1 MKVIRFLLPR
11 IEYILFAAIFW
22 GIASMGPILLNS
34 DGDLPRHLLVGKM
47 IRATHTVELIDI
59 FSFRT
64 TGYPSIPHEW
74 LAQVIFSIFNGWM
87 GLSGVVVLTAL
98 LITLAWSLIF
108 YDAFHRSGSLFIAL
122 VITGLGVSASLIH
135 ALPRPHLFSYV
146 LIPIWIA
153 TLERLSVKP
162 AMWWRLPILMVLWVN
177 LHGMFV
183 FGILIGGMYLAERLL
198 ATKYKDWFSDAQIRA
213 LVAGG
218 ITSLIATL
226 LSPPGIKTWETIASL
241 SGNAYIKSHI
251 VEYQTANFQIPETWP
266 SIILLL
272 LLIAGYSRTSQKAQW
287 RHVFLISVFAGLAIY
302 SSRMLPIFALIA
314 VPIATPLISNWLK
327 DELTDHNPVNKLD
340 ERITPISVSSNG
352 FVWLIAIFLLV
363 TYLFRLGVPIDLKG
377 KGNIFDPKFFP
388 VDAVTW
394 LETHPQSGHM
404 LNEFDWGGYILLK
417 LWPQYQI
424 FMDGHTHIYG
434 EALTR
439 EYEQVVALE
448 DGWQDVLTKYD
459 IQWAIVRADSRI
471 AGALE
476 DKGWVILYID
486 DTSVVLHIP

>member
-1 MKVIRFLLPR
+1 MKLIRFLLPR

-47 IRATHTVELIDI
+47 IRTTHTVGLVDI
-59 FSFRT
+59 FSYRT
-64 TGYPSIPHEW
+64 TGFPSIPHEW
-74 LAQVIFSIFNGWM
+74 LSQIIFSIFNDWM
-87 GLSGVVVLTAL
+87 GLNGVVILTAL

-108 YDAFHRSGSLFIAL
+108 YDAVYRSDSLFISL
-122 VITGLGVSASLIH
+122 IITGLGVSASLIH

-146 LIPIWIA
+146 MMPIWILV
-153 TLERLSVKP
+153 LEKLAKKP
-162 AMWWRLPILMVLWVN
+162 NIWWWLPILMALWVN

-183 FGILIGGMYLAERLL
+183 FGIVIGGIYLAECFLTTNYR
-198 ATKYKDWFSDAQIRA
+198 AWFSDLRIRS
-213 LVAGG
+213 LIAGG
-218 ITSLIATL
+218 VTSLIATL
-226 LSPPGIKTWETIASL
+226 LSPSGIKIWESIASL
-241 SGNAYIKSHI
+241 SSNAYIKSHI
-251 VEYQTANFQIPETWP
+251 VEYQTANFQLPETWP

-272 LLIAGYSRTSQKAQW
+272 LLVAGYSRTSQKAEW
-287 RHVFLISVFAGLAIY
+287 RHIFLITAFAGLAIY
-302 SSRMLPIFALIA
+302 SSRMLPIFALIS
-314 VPIATPLISNWLK
+314 VPITAPLVNNWLK
-327 DELTDHNPVNKLD
+327 EEFSERNPVNKLD
-340 ERITPISVSSNG
+340 ERITPLSKSSNG
-352 FVWLIAIFLLV
+352 FVWLIAIFILV
-363 TYLFRLGVPIDLKG
+363 TYLFRIGVPIDLKG
-377 KGNIFDPKFFP
+377 KGNVFDPKFFP

-439 EYEQVVALE
+439 EYEQVITLE

-476 DKGWVILYID
+476 DKGWATLYKD
-486 DTSVVLHIP
+486 DTSLILHIP